1 MAVPVLELDN
11 FRVICTRRSK
21 MATSRADPAT
31 LDLAR
36 TLQPE
41 KLKNVAALIDLDIQ
55 NQILKS
61 EGLLKDH
68 DPFQSGFQVAVL
80 TILTA

>member
-11 FRVICTRRSK
+11 FRIICTRRSK

-55 NQILKS
+55 NQILKARGS
-61 EGLLKDH
+61 SKT
-68 DPFQSGFQVAVL
+68 
-80 TILTA
+80 TIHFRADFKLRF